1 MYHITVIDERSEKV
15 LTDEHTNAYVL
26 VANSKQDENKGVL
39 AASGVQEG
47 SNDDILGLLIGTD
60 SIMKSLT
67 KKHPIAGLLFGFKDK
82 LVDTEE
88 IDLSNLVKQATTD
101 KEDG

>member
-1 MYHITVIDERSEKV
+1 MYHITVIDEKNEKV

-26 VANSKQDENKGVL
+26 VANAKQDEDEGVL
-39 AASGVQEG
+39 ATSGVQEG

-67 KKHPIAGLLFGFKDK
+67 KKHPIAGMLFAFRDK
-82 LVDTEE
+82 FVNTEE
-88 IDLSNLVKQATTD
+88 IDLSNLVKQATTE